1 MKHCNKLIAL
11 LYRLDVCLFLL
22 KTKFSGGI
30 SPSDYFVTYQQC
42 ELLLQLVIVVHFSLS
57 ESIKVTR
64 DSIAASSLLETG
76 QIPDGWLPTDSG
88 LYIPSHF
95 SYGFSCVLGLIIKFF
110 VWSKEPVVKFIFFVL

>member
-1 MKHCNKLIAL
+1 MIN
-11 LYRLDVCLFLL
+11 LYR
-22 KTKFSGGI
+22 TS
-30 SPSDYFVTYQQC
+30 S
-42 ELLLQLVIVVHFSLS
+42 QLVIVIHFSLS

-95 SYGFSCVLGLIIKFF
+95 SYGFSCVLGLRIELF
-110 VWSKEPVVKFIFFVL
+110 VWFREAVVMFIFFVLWRVSCLANEFGKTIHALRSIK